1 MGHTNG
7 VNHVVLQ
14 SDKII
19 SCSRDKTVRVWSL
32 ESKTEIA
39 KIEGGHKDFVISVRT
54 SQGSVSC
61 FVLSSCVTCL
71 ARRFLVSYAFNFK
84 AGDDCDCHAM
94 TQVAVVP
101 DGTKVVTASGDR
113 DICVWEL

>member
-1 MGHTNG
+1 M
-7 VNHVVLQ
+7 
-14 SDKII
+14 
-19 SCSRDKTVRVWSL
+19 
-32 ESKTEIA
+32 
-39 KIEGGHKDFVISVRT
+39 
-54 SQGSVSC
+54 
-61 FVLSSCVTCL
+61 TCL
-71 ARRFLVSYAFNFK
+71 ARRFLVSYAVNFK